1 MKHMN
6 DVDDV
11 GQLERLSGWRGK
23 LHRIIFESDT
33 TAGRLFD
40 EVILWSIVL
49 SVLVVILDSVSSLN
63 ASYGPLFH
71 SAEWFFTIL
80 FTVEYSLRIVAVRRP
95 FLYMGSAFGII
106 DLLAILPTYLVV
118 FFPGLQATIV
128 LRAFRL
134 LRVFRVLKLARYVA
148 QADFLLS
155 ALRASREKII
165 IFLTFVVFSVVTMGS
180 LMYLVEGPE
189 NGFTSIPVAIYW
201 AVVTLTTVG
210 FGDITPVTPLG
221 RAIASFVMI
230 LGYGFIAV
238 PTGIVT
244 SELVRASRDVGQKAC
259 DDCGNTQN
267 DGDAQFCKRCGGPM

>member
-40 EVILWSIVL
+40 EIILWSIVL
-49 SVLVVILDSVSSLN
+49 SVLVVILDSVSALN
-63 ASYGPLFH
+63 SVYGQLFH
-71 SAEWFFTIL
+71 IAEWFFTIL
-80 FTVEYSLRIVAVRRP
+80 FTVEYLLRIAAVRRP
-95 FLYMGSAFGII
+95 LLYMGSAFGII
-106 DLLAILPTYLVV
+106 DLLAIVPTYLAV

-134 LRVFRVLKLARYVA
+134 LLVFRILKLARYVA
-148 QADFLLS
+148 QADFLLL

-165 IFLTFVVFSVVTMGS
+165 IFLAFVVFSVVTMGS

-221 RAIASFVMI
+221 RAIASLVMI

-244 SELVRASRDVGQKAC
+244 SELVRASRDVGRKAC

>member
-1 MKHMN
+1 MKRMN
-6 DVDDV
+6 GVDDINRV
-11 GQLERLSGWRGK
+11 EHLSGWRGK

-49 SVLVVILDSVSSLN
+49 SVLVVILDSVASVN
-63 ASYGPLFH
+63 AVYGPLFYV
-71 SAEWFFTIL
+71 AEWFFTVL
-80 FTVEYSLRIVAVRRP
+80 FTVEYVLRIAAVRRP
-95 FLYMGSAFGII
+95 SLYMGSAFGII
-106 DLLAILPTYLVV
+106 DLLAILPTYLAV

-134 LRVFRVLKLARYVA
+134 LRVFRILKLARYVA
-148 QADFLLS
+148 QADSLLL

-165 IFLTFVVFSVVTMGS
+165 IFLAFVVFSVVTMGS

-210 FGDITPVTPLG
+210 FGDITPVTPFG

-244 SELVRASRDVGQKAC
+244 SELVRASRNVGQKAC

-267 DGDAQFCKRCGGPM
+267 DADAQFCKRCGGPM

>member
-40 EVILWSIVL
+40 EIILWSIVL
-49 SVLVVILDSVSSLN
+49 SVLVVILDSVSALN
-63 ASYGPLFH
+63 SVYGQLFH
-71 SAEWFFTIL
+71 IAEWFFTIL
-80 FTVEYSLRIVAVRRP
+80 FTVEYLLRIAAVRRP
-95 FLYMGSAFGII
+95 LLYMGSAFGII
-106 DLLAILPTYLVV
+106 DLLAIVPTYLAV

-134 LRVFRVLKLARYVA
+134 LRVFRILKLARYVA
-148 QADFLLS
+148 QADFLLL

-165 IFLTFVVFSVVTMGS
+165 IFLAFVVFSVVTMGS

-221 RAIASFVMI
+221 RAIASLVMI

-244 SELVRASRDVGQKAC
+244 SELVRASRDVGRKAC